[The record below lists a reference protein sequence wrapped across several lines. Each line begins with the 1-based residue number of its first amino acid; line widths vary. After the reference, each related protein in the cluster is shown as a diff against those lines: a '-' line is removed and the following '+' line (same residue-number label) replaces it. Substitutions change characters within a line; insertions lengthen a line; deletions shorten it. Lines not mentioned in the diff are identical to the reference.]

1 VNTYLVFDAN
11 GHSAFHVLHNLL
23 QGLYMGY
30 SRVEEILGPIINNKI
45 IIWFDVNDG
54 MHQIANHLKIWI
66 TLKSH
71 VLSFSSMV
79 VF

>member
-1 VNTYLVFDAN
+1 LVFDAN
-11 GHSAFHVLHNLL
+11 GYSAFDVLHNLF

-30 SRVEEILGPIINNKI
+30 YRVGKILGQIINNKI
-45 IIWFDVNDG
+45 KIQFNVNDG

-66 TLKSH
+66 TLNSH
-71 VLSFSSMV
+71 VLFFSSMV